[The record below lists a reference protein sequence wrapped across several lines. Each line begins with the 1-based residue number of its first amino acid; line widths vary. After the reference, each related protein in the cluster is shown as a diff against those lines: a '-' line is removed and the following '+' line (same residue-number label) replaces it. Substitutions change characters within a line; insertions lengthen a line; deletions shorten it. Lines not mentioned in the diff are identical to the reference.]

1 MCTRMIDGTGMAYVS
16 VKYCVVKV
24 VPIYVCETG
33 PISLAFLKIASLLG
47 R

>member
-1 MCTRMIDGTGMAYVS
+1 MIDGTGMAYVF

-24 VPIYVCETG
+24 VPMQVFETG
-33 PISLAFLKIASLLG
+33 PASLAFLKVANLLG